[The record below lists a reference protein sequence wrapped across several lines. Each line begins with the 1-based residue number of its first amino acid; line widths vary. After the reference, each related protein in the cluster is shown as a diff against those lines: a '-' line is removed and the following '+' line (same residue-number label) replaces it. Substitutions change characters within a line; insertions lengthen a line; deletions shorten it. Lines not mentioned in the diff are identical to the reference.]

1 MPLSQVKANTF
12 VTLLEWGN
20 RMETA
25 DPNPESFKVVGRCK
39 GLHLRSSQLSPLMVL
54 NWFSFGGK
62 LKAYNIWKPFTTG
75 NQRGIEIVLYEGLQ
89 GSEFSLEWDIFR
101 FPIY

>member
-1 MPLSQVKANTF
+1 MF
-12 VTLLEWGN
+12 LERGN
-20 RMETA
+20 RLETA
-25 DPNPESFKVVGRCK
+25 DPTRGVLRLLGDVK
-39 GLHLRSSQLSPLMVL
+39 GLHLRPSQLSPLMVL
-54 NWFSFGGK
+54 NWFSFAGK

-89 GSEFSLEWDIFR
+89 GSPFSLEWDIFR